1 MLDLGKIV
9 TERMKELDMLPAE
22 VAASTGC
29 AYQTVLNIMSG
40 KSRGQFTNTEAILES
55 LGLELEVREKE

>member
-1 MLDLGKIV
+1 MLDLAKIV
-9 TERMKELDMLPAE
+9 TKRMDELSMMPVE
-22 VAASTGC
+22 VAAMSGC
-29 AYQTVLNIMSG
+29 SYNTVLNIMSG